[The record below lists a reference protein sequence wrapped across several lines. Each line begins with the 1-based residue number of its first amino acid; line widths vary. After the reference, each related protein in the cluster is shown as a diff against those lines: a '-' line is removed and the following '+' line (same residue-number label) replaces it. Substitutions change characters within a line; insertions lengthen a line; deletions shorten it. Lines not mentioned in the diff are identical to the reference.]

1 MDHQGNISCKIFC
14 KVNVISISTSLQT
27 VIIIYDHYVKD
38 DNLIQQTTDIIFN
51 CSFVNY
57 C

>member
-27 VIIIYDHYVKD
+27 VIIIYGHYVKD
-38 DNLIQQTTDIIFN
+38 NNLIQQTTDILTALL
-51 CSFVNY
+51 
-57 C
+57 